1 MKSGCQTQ
9 KLEREEDSSPH
20 NGNSKHRC
28 ENNGSSTSGR
38 EGMSNK
44 ENTHSGKYCVIF
56 LFKNIPGINNFIQ
69 NKKKP
74 SKLGSGVCLL
84 GAYHTTLA
92 FHLNKFFCINQASV
106 ASPTHTCLIE
116 ILVY

>member
-9 KLEREEDSSPH
+9 KLEREEDSSPP

-38 EGMSNK
+38 EGMSNT

-56 LFKNIPGINNFIQ
+56 LFKNITGINNF
-69 NKKKP
+69 NTYRTE
-74 SKLGSGVCLL
+74 V
-84 GAYHTTLA
+84 
-92 FHLNKFFCINQASV
+92 INRNIRRRRECA
-106 ASPTHTCLIE
+106 T
-116 ILVY
+116 